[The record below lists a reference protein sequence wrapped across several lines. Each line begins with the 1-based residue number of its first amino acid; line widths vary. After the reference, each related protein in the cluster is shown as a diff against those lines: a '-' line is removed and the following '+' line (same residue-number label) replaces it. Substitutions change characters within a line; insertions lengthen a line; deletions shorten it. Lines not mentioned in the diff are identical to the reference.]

1 MISIPTPR
9 FSPGRLL
16 MTPGAQQAFTATGES
31 PLTFV
36 DRHLKADWGE
46 IDDED
51 SALNDDALEN
61 GSRLLSAYT
70 LKDGTK
76 LWVITEAVGP
86 DGRREATTILLPEEY

>member
-1 MISIPTPR
+1 
-9 FSPGRLL
+9 
-16 MTPGAQQAFTATGES
+16 MTPGAQQAFAATGES
-31 PLTFV
+31 PLPFV
-36 DRHLKADWGE
+36 DRHVIADWGD

-76 LWVITEAVGP
+76 LWIITEAVGS
-86 DGRREATTILLPEEY
+86 DGRREATTILLPDEY